1 MIRKC
6 LPEVQEMI
14 HEKYKKKK
22 EESET
27 HSYSWTL

>member
-22 EESET
+22 EEESEKKE
-27 HSYSWTL
+27 